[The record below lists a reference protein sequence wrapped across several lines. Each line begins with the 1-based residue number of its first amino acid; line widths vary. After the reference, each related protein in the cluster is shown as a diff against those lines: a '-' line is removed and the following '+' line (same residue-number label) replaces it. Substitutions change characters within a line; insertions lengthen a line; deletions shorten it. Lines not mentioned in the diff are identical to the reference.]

1 MCLRTGEKADIMSL
15 SELRNKNSRRQS
27 MDFREMLY
35 ITAVADCRSI
45 TAAARKLYISQPSL
59 SHIVSKVEQDVGV
72 KLFDRG
78 TSPLTITYAG
88 EKYVETARKI
98 LLMSD
103 NLRKEL
109 IDAGL
114 GEKGRIV
121 FGMPTERAGYMLPA
135 VIPDFKKKYPG
146 IELQV
151 REANADELLQAI
163 LKDDISFYVVPR
175 SQGELPSG
183 LKTEPIYRERLLLV
197 AEKTMIQKE
206 MFLETEGDRNQIL
219 NISAMKDL
227 PFIMLKKGH
236 AIRKKTDQVLRQYGI
251 EPKIMIELSSCISAV
266 QLAAAG
272 LGAAIVPQRAV
283 DALGGMERF
292 CCYDFS
298 VTPEYWNVNA
308 VYKEDMYLGRAERF
322 LIDLMKE
329 KFATVQNQAKFHK
342 SDVKCSHF

>member
-1 MCLRTGEKADIMSL
+1 
-15 SELRNKNSRRQS
+15 

-35 ITAVADCRSI
+35 ITTVADCRSI

-114 GEKGRIV
+114 GEKGRIN

-135 VIPDFKKKYPG
+135 VIPEFKKQYPG

-151 REANADELLQAI
+151 MEAKSDELLQAI
-163 LKDDISFYVVPR
+163 LRDDISFYVIPR
-175 SQGELPSG
+175 SQGELPVG
-183 LKTEPIYRERLLLV
+183 LKAESIYREQLLLV
-197 AEKTMIQKE
+197 AEGSMLTE
-206 MFLETEGDRNQIL
+206 DMFLDESSVLNMTEGQRKNRCVNL
-219 NISAMKDL
+219 SKMANL
-227 PFIMLKKGH
+227 PFVMLKKGH
-236 AIRKKTDQVLRQYGI
+236 AIRKKTDLVLRQYGI
-251 EPKIMIELSSCISAV
+251 DPKIMIELSSCISAV

-272 LGAAIVPQRAV
+272 LGVAIVPQRAI

-292 CCYDFS
+292 NCYDFS
-298 VTPEYWNVNA
+298 VTPEFWSVNA

-322 LIDLMKE
+322 LIDLMKQ
-329 KFATVQNQAKFHK
+329 KFNL
-342 SDVKCSHF
+342 

>member
-1 MCLRTGEKADIMSL
+1 
-15 SELRNKNSRRQS
+15 

-35 ITAVADCRSI
+35 ITTVADCRSI

-114 GEKGRIV
+114 GEKGRIN

-135 VIPDFKKKYPG
+135 VIPEFKKQYPG

-151 REANADELLQAI
+151 MEAKSDELLQAI
-163 LKDDISFYVVPR
+163 LRDDISFYVIPR
-175 SQGELPSG
+175 SQGELPVG
-183 LKTEPIYRERLLLV
+183 LKAESIYREQLLLV
-197 AEKTMIQKE
+197 AEGSMLTE
-206 MFLETEGDRNQIL
+206 DMFLDESSVLNMTEGKRKNRCVNL
-219 NISAMKDL
+219 SKMANL

-236 AIRKKTDQVLRQYGI
+236 AIRKKTDLVLRQYGI
-251 EPKIMIELSSCISAV
+251 DPKIMIELSSCISAV

-272 LGAAIVPQRAV
+272 LGVAIVPQRAI

-292 CCYDFS
+292 NCYDFS
-298 VTPEYWNVNA
+298 VTPEFWSVNA
-308 VYKEDMYLGRAERF
+308 VYKENMYLGRAERF
-322 LIDLMKE
+322 LINLMKQ
-329 KFATVQNQAKFHK
+329 KFQNHI
-342 SDVKCSHF
+342 

>member
-1 MCLRTGEKADIMSL
+1 
-15 SELRNKNSRRQS
+15 

-35 ITAVADCRSI
+35 ITTVADCRSI

-114 GEKGRIV
+114 GEKGRIN

-135 VIPDFKKKYPG
+135 VIPEFKKQYPG

-151 REANADELLQAI
+151 MEAKSDELLQAI
-163 LKDDISFYVVPR
+163 LRDDISFYVIPR
-175 SQGELPSG
+175 SQGELPVG
-183 LKTEPIYRERLLLV
+183 LKAESIYREQLLLV
-197 AEKTMIQKE
+197 AEGSMLTE
-206 MFLETEGDRNQIL
+206 DMFLDESSVLNMTEGKRKNRCVNL
-219 NISAMKDL
+219 SKMANL

-236 AIRKKTDQVLRQYGI
+236 AIRKKTDLVLRQYGI
-251 EPKIMIELSSCISAV
+251 DPKIMIELSSCISAV

-272 LGAAIVPQRAV
+272 LGVAIVPQRAI

-292 CCYDFS
+292 NCYDFS
-298 VTPEYWNVNA
+298 VTPELWSVNA
-308 VYKEDMYLGRAERF
+308 VYKENMYLGRAERF
-322 LIDLMKE
+322 LIDLMKQ
-329 KFATVQNQAKFHK
+329 KFQNHI
-342 SDVKCSHF
+342 

>member
-1 MCLRTGEKADIMSL
+1 
-15 SELRNKNSRRQS
+15 

-35 ITAVADCRSI
+35 ITTVADCRSI

-114 GEKGRIV
+114 GEKGRIN

-135 VIPDFKKKYPG
+135 VIPEFKKQYPG

-151 REANADELLQAI
+151 MEAKSDELLQAI
-163 LKDDISFYVVPR
+163 LRDDISFYVIPR
-175 SQGELPSG
+175 SQGELPVG
-183 LKTEPIYRERLLLV
+183 LKAESIYREQLLLV
-197 AEKTMIQKE
+197 AEGSMLTE
-206 MFLETEGDRNQIL
+206 DMFLDESSVLNMTEGKRKNRCVNL
-219 NISAMKDL
+219 SKMANL

-236 AIRKKTDQVLRQYGI
+236 AIRKKTDLVLRQYGI
-251 EPKIMIELSSCISAV
+251 DPKIMIELSSCISAV

-272 LGAAIVPQRAV
+272 LGVAIVPQRAI

-292 CCYDFS
+292 NCYDFS
-298 VTPEYWNVNA
+298 VTPEFWSVNA
-308 VYKEDMYLGRAERF
+308 VYKENMYLGRAERF
-322 LIDLMKE
+322 LIDLMKQ
-329 KFATVQNQAKFHK
+329 KFN
-342 SDVKCSHF
+342 S

>member
-1 MCLRTGEKADIMSL
+1 
-15 SELRNKNSRRQS
+15 

-35 ITAVADCRSI
+35 ITTVADCRSI

-114 GEKGRIV
+114 GEKGRIN

-135 VIPDFKKKYPG
+135 VIPEFKKQYPG

-151 REANADELLQAI
+151 MEAKSDELLQAI
-163 LKDDISFYVVPR
+163 LRDDISFYVIPR
-175 SQGELPSG
+175 SQGELPVG
-183 LKTEPIYRERLLLV
+183 LKAESIYREQLLLV
-197 AEKTMIQKE
+197 AEGSMLTE
-206 MFLETEGDRNQIL
+206 DMFLDESSVLNMTEGKRKNRCVNL
-219 NISAMKDL
+219 SKMANL
-227 PFIMLKKGH
+227 PFVMLKKGH
-236 AIRKKTDQVLRQYGI
+236 AIRKKTDLVLRQYGI
-251 EPKIMIELSSCISAV
+251 DPKIMIELSSCISAV

-272 LGAAIVPQRAV
+272 LGVAIVPQRAI

-292 CCYDFS
+292 NCYDFS
-298 VTPEYWNVNA
+298 VTPEFWSVNA
-308 VYKEDMYLGRAERF
+308 VYKENMYLGRAERF
-322 LIDLMKE
+322 LIDLMKQ
-329 KFATVQNQAKFHK
+329 KFQNHI
-342 SDVKCSHF
+342 

>member
-1 MCLRTGEKADIMSL
+1 MLLRTGEKTDIMSL
-15 SELRNKNSRRQS
+15 SGLSNKNFRRHS

-35 ITAVADCRSI
+35 ITTVADCRSI

-121 FGMPTERAGYMLPA
+121 FGMPTERTGYMLPA
-135 VIPDFKKKYPG
+135 VIPEFKKKYPG

-163 LKDDISFYVVPR
+163 LRDDISFYVAPK
-175 SQGELPSG
+175 SQGELSAG

-197 AEKTMIQKE
+197 AEKTMIREE
-206 MFLETEGDRNQIL
+206 MFLETECFLEPTRRPGVNPCL
-219 NISAMKDL
+219 NLSMMKDL

-236 AIRKKTDQVLRQYGI
+236 AIRKKTDQVLRQYEI
-251 EPKIMIELSSCISAV
+251 NPKIMIELSSCISAV

-272 LGAAIVPQRAV
+272 LGVAIVPQRAV

-292 CCYDFS
+292 SCYDFS

-322 LIDLMKE
+322 LIDIMKE
-329 KFATVQNQAKFHK
+329 KFDRNLTAQLH
-342 SDVKCSHF
+342 

>member
-1 MCLRTGEKADIMSL
+1 
-15 SELRNKNSRRQS
+15 

-35 ITAVADCRSI
+35 ITTVADCRSI

-135 VIPDFKKKYPG
+135 IIPDFKKQYPG

-151 REANADELLQAI
+151 REAKSDELLQAI
-163 LKDDISFYVVPR
+163 LRDDISFYVIPR
-175 SQGELPSG
+175 GQGDLPVG
-183 LKTEPIYRERLLLV
+183 LKAELIYRERLVLIAAPGTIGEDMLMEPEQPGETPEKSGSQ
-197 AEKTMIQKE
+197 AEGMQLAGEKTLRQ
-206 MFLETEGDRNQIL
+206 TEGQSQKLPCVNL
-219 NISAMKDL
+219 NKMKGI

-236 AIRKKTDQVLRQYGI
+236 AIRRKTDQVLRQYGI
-251 EPKIMIELSSCISAV
+251 DPTIMIELSSCISAV

-283 DALGGMERF
+283 EVLGGMDQF

-308 VYKEDMYLGRAERF
+308 VYKEDMYLGRAERY
-322 LIDLMKE
+322 LIDLMKQ
-329 KFATVQNQAKFHK
+329 KF
-342 SDVKCSHF
+342 SHEAE

>member
-1 MCLRTGEKADIMSL
+1 
-15 SELRNKNSRRQS
+15 

-35 ITAVADCRSI
+35 ITTVADCRSI

-72 KLFDRG
+72 KLFDRR

-135 VIPDFKKKYPG
+135 IIPDFKKQYPG

-151 REANADELLQAI
+151 REAKSDELLQAI
-163 LKDDISFYVVPR
+163 LRDDISFYVIPR
-175 SQGELPSG
+175 GQGDLPVG
-183 LKTEPIYRERLLLV
+183 LKAELIYRERLVLV
-197 AEKTMIQKE
+197 AAPDTIGEDMLMEPEQPE
-206 MFLETEGDRNQIL
+206 MNVLKLSCVNL
-219 NISAMKDL
+219 SKMKHI

-236 AIRKKTDQVLRQYGI
+236 AIRRKTDLVLRQYGI
-251 EPKIMIELSSCISAV
+251 DPTIMIELSSCISAV

-283 DALGGMERF
+283 EVLGGMEHF
-292 CCYDFS
+292 CCCDFS

-308 VYKEDMYLGRAERF
+308 VYKEDMYLGRAERY
-322 LIDLMKE
+322 LIDLMKQ
-329 KFATVQNQAKFHK
+329 KFN
-342 SDVKCSHF
+342 

>member
-1 MCLRTGEKADIMSL
+1 
-15 SELRNKNSRRQS
+15 

-35 ITAVADCRSI
+35 ITTVADCRSI

-114 GEKGRIV
+114 GEKGRIN

-135 VIPDFKKKYPG
+135 VIPEFKKQYPG

-151 REANADELLQAI
+151 MEAKSDELLQAI
-163 LKDDISFYVVPR
+163 LRDDISFYVIPR
-175 SQGELPSG
+175 SQGELPVG
-183 LKTEPIYRERLLLV
+183 LKAESIYREQLLLV
-197 AEKTMIQKE
+197 AEGSMLTE
-206 MFLETEGDRNQIL
+206 DMFLDESSVLNMTEGKRKNRCVNL
-219 NISAMKDL
+219 SKMANL

-236 AIRKKTDQVLRQYGI
+236 AIRKKTDLVLRQYGI
-251 EPKIMIELSSCISAV
+251 DPKIMIELSSCISAV

-272 LGAAIVPQRAV
+272 LGVAIVPQRAI

-292 CCYDFS
+292 NCYDFS
-298 VTPEYWNVNA
+298 VTPEFWSVNA

-322 LIDLMKE
+322 LIDLMKQ
-329 KFATVQNQAKFHK
+329 KFN
-342 SDVKCSHF
+342 S

>member
-1 MCLRTGEKADIMSL
+1 
-15 SELRNKNSRRQS
+15 

-35 ITAVADCRSI
+35 ITTVADCRSI

-114 GEKGRIV
+114 GEKGRINL
-121 FGMPTERAGYMLPA
+121 GMPTERAGYMLPA
-135 VIPDFKKKYPG
+135 VIPEFKKQYPG

-151 REANADELLQAI
+151 MEAKSDELLQAI
-163 LKDDISFYVVPR
+163 LRDDISFYVIPR
-175 SQGELPSG
+175 SQGELPVG
-183 LKTEPIYRERLLLV
+183 LKAESIYREQLLLV
-197 AEKTMIQKE
+197 AEGSMLTE
-206 MFLETEGDRNQIL
+206 DMFLDESSVLNMTEGKRKNRCVNL
-219 NISAMKDL
+219 SKMANL

-236 AIRKKTDQVLRQYGI
+236 AIRKKTDLVLRQYGI
-251 EPKIMIELSSCISAV
+251 DPKIMIELSSCISAV

-272 LGAAIVPQRAV
+272 LGVAIVPQRAI

-292 CCYDFS
+292 NCYDFS
-298 VTPEYWNVNA
+298 VTPEFWSVNA

-322 LIDLMKE
+322 LIDLMKQ
-329 KFATVQNQAKFHK
+329 KFNL
-342 SDVKCSHF
+342 

>member
-1 MCLRTGEKADIMSL
+1 
-15 SELRNKNSRRQS
+15 

-35 ITAVADCRSI
+35 ITTVADCRSI

-114 GEKGRIV
+114 GEKGRIN

-135 VIPDFKKKYPG
+135 VIPEFKKQYPG

-151 REANADELLQAI
+151 MEAKSDELLQAI
-163 LKDDISFYVVPR
+163 LRDDISFYVIPR
-175 SQGELPSG
+175 SQGELPVG
-183 LKTEPIYRERLLLV
+183 LKAESIYREQLLLV
-197 AEKTMIQKE
+197 AEESMLTE
-206 MFLETEGDRNQIL
+206 DMFLDESSVLNMTEGKRKNRCVNL
-219 NISAMKDL
+219 SKMANL
-227 PFIMLKKGH
+227 PFVMLKKGH
-236 AIRKKTDQVLRQYGI
+236 AIRKKTDLVLRQYGI
-251 EPKIMIELSSCISAV
+251 DPKIMIELSSCISAV

-272 LGAAIVPQRAV
+272 LGVAMFRNGQ
-283 DALGGMERF
+283 
-292 CCYDFS
+292 
-298 VTPEYWNVNA
+298 
-308 VYKEDMYLGRAERF
+308 
-322 LIDLMKE
+322 
-329 KFATVQNQAKFHK
+329 
-342 SDVKCSHF
+342 

>member
-1 MCLRTGEKADIMSL
+1 
-15 SELRNKNSRRQS
+15 

-35 ITAVADCRSI
+35 ITTVADCRSI

-109 IDAGL
+109 IDA
-114 GEKGRIV
+114 EKGRIN

-135 VIPDFKKKYPG
+135 VIPEFKKQYPG

-151 REANADELLQAI
+151 MEAKSDELLQAI
-163 LKDDISFYVVPR
+163 LRDDISFYVIPR
-175 SQGELPSG
+175 SQGELPVG
-183 LKTEPIYRERLLLV
+183 LKAESIYREQLLLV
-197 AEKTMIQKE
+197 AEGSMLTE
-206 MFLETEGDRNQIL
+206 DMFLDESSVLNMTEGKRKNRCVNL
-219 NISAMKDL
+219 SKMANL
-227 PFIMLKKGH
+227 PFVMLKKGH
-236 AIRKKTDQVLRQYGI
+236 AIRKKTDLVLRQYGI
-251 EPKIMIELSSCISAV
+251 DPKIMIELSSCISAV

-272 LGAAIVPQRAV
+272 LGVAIVPQRAI

-292 CCYDFS
+292 NCYDFS
-298 VTPEYWNVNA
+298 VTPEFWSVNA

-322 LIDLMKE
+322 LIDLMKQ
-329 KFATVQNQAKFHK
+329 KFNL
-342 SDVKCSHF
+342 

>member
-1 MCLRTGEKADIMSL
+1 
-15 SELRNKNSRRQS
+15 

-35 ITAVADCRSI
+35 ITTVADCRSI

-135 VIPDFKKKYPG
+135 IIPDFKKQYPG

-151 REANADELLQAI
+151 REAKSDELLQAI
-163 LKDDISFYVVPR
+163 LRDDISFYVIPR
-175 SQGELPSG
+175 GQGDLPVG
-183 LKTEPIYRERLLLV
+183 LKAELIYRERLVLV
-197 AEKTMIQKE
+197 AAPDTIGEDMLMEPEQPGTDVLK
-206 MFLETEGDRNQIL
+206 LSCVNL
-219 NISAMKDL
+219 NKMKHI

-236 AIRKKTDQVLRQYGI
+236 AIRRKTDLILRQYGI
-251 EPKIMIELSSCISAV
+251 DPTIMIELSSCISAV

-283 DALGGMERF
+283 EVLGGMEHF

-308 VYKEDMYLGRAERF
+308 VYKEDMYLGRAERY
-322 LIDLMKE
+322 LIDLMKQ
-329 KFATVQNQAKFHK
+329 KFN
-342 SDVKCSHF
+342 

>member
-1 MCLRTGEKADIMSL
+1 
-15 SELRNKNSRRQS
+15 

-35 ITAVADCRSI
+35 ITTVADCRSI

-114 GEKGRIV
+114 GEKGRIN

-135 VIPDFKKKYPG
+135 VIPEFKKQYPG

-151 REANADELLQAI
+151 MEAKSDELLKAI
-163 LKDDISFYVVPR
+163 LRDDISFYVIPR
-175 SQGELPSG
+175 SQGELPVG
-183 LKTEPIYRERLLLV
+183 LKAESIYREQLLLV
-197 AEKTMIQKE
+197 AEGSMLTE
-206 MFLETEGDRNQIL
+206 DMFLDESSVLNMTEGKRKNRCVNL
-219 NISAMKDL
+219 SKMANL

-236 AIRKKTDQVLRQYGI
+236 AIRKKTDLVLRQYGI
-251 EPKIMIELSSCISAV
+251 DPKIMIELSSCISAV

-272 LGAAIVPQRAV
+272 LGVAIVPQRAI

-292 CCYDFS
+292 NCYDFS
-298 VTPEYWNVNA
+298 VTPEFWSVNA

-322 LIDLMKE
+322 LIDLMKQ
-329 KFATVQNQAKFHK
+329 KFNL
-342 SDVKCSHF
+342 

>member
-1 MCLRTGEKADIMSL
+1 
-15 SELRNKNSRRQS
+15 

-35 ITAVADCRSI
+35 ITTVADCRSI

-114 GEKGRIV
+114 GEKGRIN

-135 VIPDFKKKYPG
+135 VIPEFKKQYPG

-151 REANADELLQAI
+151 MEAKSDELLQAI
-163 LKDDISFYVVPR
+163 LRDDISFYVIPR
-175 SQGELPSG
+175 SQGELPVG
-183 LKTEPIYRERLLLV
+183 LKAESIYREQLLLV
-197 AEKTMIQKE
+197 AEGSMLTE
-206 MFLETEGDRNQIL
+206 DMFLDESSVLNMTEGKRKNRCVNL
-219 NISAMKDL
+219 SKMANL

-236 AIRKKTDQVLRQYGI
+236 AIRKKTDLVLRQYGI
-251 EPKIMIELSSCISAV
+251 DPKIMIELSSCISAV

-272 LGAAIVPQRAV
+272 LGVAIVPQRAI

-292 CCYDFS
+292 NCYDFS
-298 VTPEYWNVNA
+298 VTPEFWSVNA
-308 VYKEDMYLGRAERF
+308 VYKENMYLGRAERF
-322 LIDLMKE
+322 LIDLMKQ
-329 KFATVQNQAKFHK
+329 KFQNHI
-342 SDVKCSHF
+342 

>member
-1 MCLRTGEKADIMSL
+1 
-15 SELRNKNSRRQS
+15 

-35 ITAVADCRSI
+35 ITTIADCRSI

-78 TSPLTITYAG
+78 TSPLTVTYAG

-114 GEKGRIV
+114 GEKGRIT

-135 VIPDFKKKYPG
+135 VIPDFKKQYPG

-151 REANADELLQAI
+151 REAKSDELLQAI
-163 LKDDISFYVVPR
+163 MRDDISFYIIPR
-175 SQGELPSG
+175 DQGELPVG
-183 LKTEPIYRERLLLV
+183 LKAELIYRERLVLV
-197 AEKTMIQKE
+197 ADSSMISPD
-206 MFLETEGDRNQIL
+206 MLMETENVL
-219 NISAMKDL
+219 PCVNLSAMKDM

-236 AIRKKTDQVLRQYGI
+236 AIRRKTDTVLRQYGI
-251 EPKIMIELSSCISAV
+251 DPEIMIELSSCISAV
-266 QLAAAG
+266 QLAASG
-272 LGAAIVPQRAV
+272 LGVAIVPQRAV
-283 DALGGMERF
+283 EVLGGMGRF
-292 CCYDFS
+292 HCYDFS
-298 VTPEYWNVNA
+298 VTPVYWNVNA
-308 VYKEDMYLGRAERF
+308 VYKETMYLGRAERF
-322 LIDLMKE
+322 LIDLMKQ
-329 KFATVQNQAKFHK
+329 KF
-342 SDVKCSHF
+342 SC

>member
-1 MCLRTGEKADIMSL
+1 
-15 SELRNKNSRRQS
+15 

-35 ITAVADCRSI
+35 ITTVADCRSI

-114 GEKGRIV
+114 GEKGRIN

-135 VIPDFKKKYPG
+135 VIPEFKKQYPG

-151 REANADELLQAI
+151 MEAKSDELLKAI
-163 LKDDISFYVVPR
+163 LRDDISFYVIPR
-175 SQGELPSG
+175 SQGELPVG
-183 LKTEPIYRERLLLV
+183 LKAESIYREQLLLV
-197 AEKTMIQKE
+197 AEESMLTE
-206 MFLETEGDRNQIL
+206 DMFLDESSVLNMTEGKRKNRCVNL
-219 NISAMKDL
+219 SKMANL
-227 PFIMLKKGH
+227 PFVMLKKGH
-236 AIRKKTDQVLRQYGI
+236 AIRKKTDLVLRQYGI
-251 EPKIMIELSSCISAV
+251 DPKIMIELSSCISAV

-272 LGAAIVPQRAV
+272 LGVAIVPQRAI

-292 CCYDFS
+292 NYYDFS
-298 VTPEYWNVNA
+298 VTPEFWSVNA

-322 LIDLMKE
+322 LIDLMKQ
-329 KFATVQNQAKFHK
+329 KFNL
-342 SDVKCSHF
+342 

>member
-1 MCLRTGEKADIMSL
+1 
-15 SELRNKNSRRQS
+15 

-35 ITAVADCRSI
+35 ITTVADCRSI

-78 TSPLTITYAG
+78 TLPLTITYAG

-114 GEKGRIV
+114 GEKGRIN

-135 VIPDFKKKYPG
+135 VIPEFKKQYPG

-151 REANADELLQAI
+151 MEAKSDELLQAI
-163 LKDDISFYVVPR
+163 LRDDISFYVIPR
-175 SQGELPSG
+175 SQGELPVG
-183 LKTEPIYRERLLLV
+183 LKAEPIYREQLLLV
-197 AEKTMIQKE
+197 AEESMLTE
-206 MFLETEGDRNQIL
+206 DMFLDESCVSNLTEGKRKNRCVNL
-219 NISAMKDL
+219 SKMSSL
-227 PFIMLKKGH
+227 PFVMLKKGH
-236 AIRKKTDQVLRQYGI
+236 AIRKKTDFVLRQYGI
-251 EPKIMIELSSCISAV
+251 DPKIMIELSSCISAV

-272 LGAAIVPQRAV
+272 LGVAIVPQRAI

-292 CCYDFS
+292 NCYDFS
-298 VTPEYWNVNA
+298 VTPEFWSVNA

-322 LIDLMKE
+322 LIDLMKQ
-329 KFATVQNQAKFHK
+329 KFNL
-342 SDVKCSHF
+342 

>member
-1 MCLRTGEKADIMSL
+1 MCLRTGEKTDIMSL
-15 SELRNKNSRRQS
+15 SGLRNKNSGRRS

-35 ITAVADCRSI
+35 ITTVADCRSI

-135 VIPDFKKKYPG
+135 VIPEFKKKYPG

-163 LKDDISFYVVPR
+163 LRDDISFYVVPR
-175 SQGELPSG
+175 GQGELSAG

-197 AEKTMIQKE
+197 AEKNMIREE
-206 MFLETEGDRNQIL
+206 MFLETDCSFEPTGRPGENPCL
-219 NISAMKDL
+219 NLSAMKDL

-251 EPKIMIELSSCISAV
+251 DPKIMIELSSCISAV
-266 QLAAAG
+266 QLAATG
-272 LGAAIVPQRAV
+272 LGVAIVPQRAV

-292 CCYDFS
+292 SCYDFS

-322 LIDLMKE
+322 LIDIMKE
-329 KFATVQNQAKFHK
+329 KFNRNLTAQLH
-342 SDVKCSHF
+342 

>member
-1 MCLRTGEKADIMSL
+1 
-15 SELRNKNSRRQS
+15 

-35 ITAVADCRSI
+35 ITTVADCRSI

-114 GEKGRIV
+114 GEKGRIN

-135 VIPDFKKKYPG
+135 VIPEFKKQYPG

-151 REANADELLQAI
+151 MEAKSDELLQAI
-163 LKDDISFYVVPR
+163 LRDDISFYVIPR
-175 SQGELPSG
+175 SQGELPVG
-183 LKTEPIYRERLLLV
+183 LKAESIYREQLLLV
-197 AEKTMIQKE
+197 AEESMLTE
-206 MFLETEGDRNQIL
+206 DMFLDESSVLNMTEGKRKNRCVNL
-219 NISAMKDL
+219 SKMANL

-236 AIRKKTDQVLRQYGI
+236 AIRKKTDLVLRQYGI
-251 EPKIMIELSSCISAV
+251 DPKIMIELSSCISAV

-272 LGAAIVPQRAV
+272 LGVAIVPQRAI

-292 CCYDFS
+292 NCYDFS
-298 VTPEYWNVNA
+298 VTPEFWSVNA
-308 VYKEDMYLGRAERF
+308 VYKENMYLGRAERF
-322 LIDLMKE
+322 LIDLMKQ
-329 KFATVQNQAKFHK
+329 KFQNHI
-342 SDVKCSHF
+342 

>member
-1 MCLRTGEKADIMSL
+1 
-15 SELRNKNSRRQS
+15 

-35 ITAVADCRSI
+35 ITTVADCRSI

-114 GEKGRIV
+114 GEKGRIN

-135 VIPDFKKKYPG
+135 VIPEFKKQYPG

-151 REANADELLQAI
+151 MEAKSDELLQAI
-163 LKDDISFYVVPR
+163 LRDDISFYVIPR
-175 SQGELPSG
+175 SQGELPVG
-183 LKTEPIYRERLLLV
+183 LKAESIYREQLLLV
-197 AEKTMIQKE
+197 AEGSMLTE
-206 MFLETEGDRNQIL
+206 DMFLDESSVLNMTEGKRKNRRVNL
-219 NISAMKDL
+219 SKMANL

-236 AIRKKTDQVLRQYGI
+236 AIRKKTDLVLRQYGI
-251 EPKIMIELSSCISAV
+251 DPKIMIELSSCISAV

-272 LGAAIVPQRAV
+272 LGVAIVPQRAI

-292 CCYDFS
+292 NCYDFS
-298 VTPEYWNVNA
+298 VTPEFWSVNA

-322 LIDLMKE
+322 LIDLMKQ
-329 KFATVQNQAKFHK
+329 KFNL
-342 SDVKCSHF
+342 

>member
-1 MCLRTGEKADIMSL
+1 
-15 SELRNKNSRRQS
+15 

-35 ITAVADCRSI
+35 ITTVADCRSI

-59 SHIVSKVEQDVGV
+59 SHIGSKVEQDVGV
-72 KLFDRG
+72 NLFDRG

-114 GEKGRIV
+114 GEKGRIN

-135 VIPDFKKKYPG
+135 VIPEFKKQYPG

-151 REANADELLQAI
+151 MEAKSDELLKAI
-163 LKDDISFYVVPR
+163 LRDDISFYVIPR
-175 SQGELPSG
+175 SQGELPVG
-183 LKTEPIYRERLLLV
+183 LKAESIYREQLLLV
-197 AEKTMIQKE
+197 AEESMLTE
-206 MFLETEGDRNQIL
+206 DMFLDESSVLNMTEGKRKNRCVNL
-219 NISAMKDL
+219 SKMANL
-227 PFIMLKKGH
+227 PFVMLKKGH
-236 AIRKKTDQVLRQYGI
+236 AIRKKTDLVLRQYGI
-251 EPKIMIELSSCISAV
+251 DPKIMIELSSCISAV

-272 LGAAIVPQRAV
+272 LGVAIVPQRAI

-292 CCYDFS
+292 NCYDFS
-298 VTPEYWNVNA
+298 VTPEFWSVNA

-322 LIDLMKE
+322 LIDLMKQ
-329 KFATVQNQAKFHK
+329 KFNL
-342 SDVKCSHF
+342 

>member
-1 MCLRTGEKADIMSL
+1 
-15 SELRNKNSRRQS
+15 

-35 ITAVADCRSI
+35 ITTVADCRSI

-114 GEKGRIV
+114 GEKGRIN

-135 VIPDFKKKYPG
+135 VIPEFKKQYPG

-151 REANADELLQAI
+151 MEAKSDELLQAI
-163 LKDDISFYVVPR
+163 LRDDISFYVIPR
-175 SQGELPSG
+175 SQGELPVG
-183 LKTEPIYRERLLLV
+183 LKAESIYREQLLLV
-197 AEKTMIQKE
+197 AEGSMLTEE
-206 MFLETEGDRNQIL
+206 MFLDESSVLNMTEGKRKNRCVNL
-219 NISAMKDL
+219 SKMANL

-236 AIRKKTDQVLRQYGI
+236 AIRKKTDLVLRQYGI
-251 EPKIMIELSSCISAV
+251 DPKIMIELSSCISAV

-272 LGAAIVPQRAV
+272 LGVAIVPQRAI

-292 CCYDFS
+292 NCYDFS
-298 VTPEYWNVNA
+298 VTPEFWSVNA
-308 VYKEDMYLGRAERF
+308 VYKENMYLGRAERF
-322 LIDLMKE
+322 LIDLMKQ
-329 KFATVQNQAKFHK
+329 KFQNHI
-342 SDVKCSHF
+342 

>member
-1 MCLRTGEKADIMSL
+1 
-15 SELRNKNSRRQS
+15 

-35 ITAVADCRSI
+35 ITTVADCRSI

-114 GEKGRIV
+114 GEKGRIN

-135 VIPDFKKKYPG
+135 VIPEFKKQYPG

-151 REANADELLQAI
+151 MEAKSDELLQAI
-163 LKDDISFYVVPR
+163 LRDDISFYVIPR
-175 SQGELPSG
+175 SQGELPVG
-183 LKTEPIYRERLLLV
+183 LKAESIYREQLLLV
-197 AEKTMIQKE
+197 AEGSMLTE
-206 MFLETEGDRNQIL
+206 DMFLDEPSVLHMTESKRKNRCVNL
-219 NISAMKDL
+219 SKMANL

-236 AIRKKTDQVLRQYGI
+236 AIRKKTDLVLRQYGI
-251 EPKIMIELSSCISAV
+251 DPRIMIELSSCISAV

-272 LGAAIVPQRAV
+272 LGVAIVPQRAI

-292 CCYDFS
+292 NCYDFS
-298 VTPEYWNVNA
+298 VTPEFWSVNA

-322 LIDLMKE
+322 LIDLMKQ
-329 KFATVQNQAKFHK
+329 KFN
-342 SDVKCSHF
+342 S

>member
-1 MCLRTGEKADIMSL
+1 
-15 SELRNKNSRRQS
+15 

-35 ITAVADCRSI
+35 ITTVADCRSI

-114 GEKGRIV
+114 GEKGRIN

-135 VIPDFKKKYPG
+135 VIPEFKKQYPG

-151 REANADELLQAI
+151 MEAKSDELLQAI
-163 LKDDISFYVVPR
+163 LRDDISFYVIPR
-175 SQGELPSG
+175 SQGELPVG
-183 LKTEPIYRERLLLV
+183 LKAESIYREQLLLV
-197 AEKTMIQKE
+197 AEGSMLTE
-206 MFLETEGDRNQIL
+206 DMFLDESSVLNMTEGKRKNRCVNL
-219 NISAMKDL
+219 SKMANL

-236 AIRKKTDQVLRQYGI
+236 AIRKKTDLVLRQYGI
-251 EPKIMIELSSCISAV
+251 NPKIMIELSSCISAV

-272 LGAAIVPQRAV
+272 LGVAIVPQRAI

-292 CCYDFS
+292 NCYDFS
-298 VTPEYWNVNA
+298 VTPEFWSVNA

-322 LIDLMKE
+322 LIDLMKQ
-329 KFATVQNQAKFHK
+329 KFN
-342 SDVKCSHF
+342 S

>member
-1 MCLRTGEKADIMSL
+1 
-15 SELRNKNSRRQS
+15 

-35 ITAVADCRSI
+35 ITTVADCRSI

-59 SHIVSKVEQDVGV
+59 SHIISKVEQDVGV

-98 LLMSD
+98 LLMSN

-114 GEKGRIV
+114 GEKGRIN

-135 VIPDFKKKYPG
+135 VIPEFKKQYPG

-151 REANADELLQAI
+151 MEAKSDELLQAI
-163 LKDDISFYVVPR
+163 LRDDISFYVIPR
-175 SQGELPSG
+175 SQGELPVG
-183 LKTEPIYRERLLLV
+183 LKAESIYREQLLLV
-197 AEKTMIQKE
+197 AEGSMLTE
-206 MFLETEGDRNQIL
+206 DMFLDESSVLNMTEGKRKNRCVNL
-219 NISAMKDL
+219 SKMANL

-236 AIRKKTDQVLRQYGI
+236 AIRKKTDLVLRQYGI
-251 EPKIMIELSSCISAV
+251 DPKIMIELSSCISAV

-272 LGAAIVPQRAV
+272 LGVAIVPQRAI

-292 CCYDFS
+292 NCYDFS
-298 VTPEYWNVNA
+298 VTPEFWSVNA
-308 VYKEDMYLGRAERF
+308 VYKENMYLGRAERF
-322 LIDLMKE
+322 LIDLMKQ
-329 KFATVQNQAKFHK
+329 KFQNHI
-342 SDVKCSHF
+342 

>member
-1 MCLRTGEKADIMSL
+1 
-15 SELRNKNSRRQS
+15 

-35 ITAVADCRSI
+35 ITTVADCRSI

-114 GEKGRIV
+114 GEKGRIN

-135 VIPDFKKKYPG
+135 VIPEFKKQYPG

-151 REANADELLQAI
+151 MEAKSDELLQAI
-163 LKDDISFYVVPR
+163 LRDDISFYVIPR
-175 SQGELPSG
+175 SQGELPVG
-183 LKTEPIYRERLLLV
+183 LKAESIYREQLLLV
-197 AEKTMIQKE
+197 AEGSMLTE
-206 MFLETEGDRNQIL
+206 DMFLDESSVLNMTEGKRKNRCVNL
-219 NISAMKDL
+219 SKMANL

-236 AIRKKTDQVLRQYGI
+236 SIRKKTDLVLRQYGI
-251 EPKIMIELSSCISAV
+251 DPKIMIELSSCISAV

-272 LGAAIVPQRAV
+272 LGVAIVPQRAI

-292 CCYDFS
+292 NCYDFS
-298 VTPEYWNVNA
+298 VTPEFWSVNA
-308 VYKEDMYLGRAERF
+308 VYKENMYLGRAERF
-322 LIDLMKE
+322 LIDLMKQ
-329 KFATVQNQAKFHK
+329 KFQNHI
-342 SDVKCSHF
+342 

>member
-1 MCLRTGEKADIMSL
+1 
-15 SELRNKNSRRQS
+15 

-35 ITAVADCRSI
+35 ITTVADCRSI

-114 GEKGRIV
+114 GEKGRIN

-135 VIPDFKKKYPG
+135 VIPEFKKQYPG

-151 REANADELLQAI
+151 MEAKSDELLQAI
-163 LKDDISFYVVPR
+163 LRDDISFYVIPR
-175 SQGELPSG
+175 SQGELPVG
-183 LKTEPIYRERLLLV
+183 LKAESIYREQLLLV
-197 AEKTMIQKE
+197 AEGSMITE
-206 MFLETEGDRNQIL
+206 DMFLDESSVLNMTEGKRKNRCVNL
-219 NISAMKDL
+219 SKMANL

-236 AIRKKTDQVLRQYGI
+236 AIRKKTDLVLRQYGI
-251 EPKIMIELSSCISAV
+251 DPKIMIELSSCISAV

-272 LGAAIVPQRAV
+272 LGVAIVPQRAI

-292 CCYDFS
+292 NCYDFS
-298 VTPEYWNVNA
+298 VTPEFWSVNA
-308 VYKEDMYLGRAERF
+308 VYKENMYLGRAERF
-322 LIDLMKE
+322 LIDLMKQ
-329 KFATVQNQAKFHK
+329 KFQNHI
-342 SDVKCSHF
+342 

>member
-1 MCLRTGEKADIMSL
+1 
-15 SELRNKNSRRQS
+15 

-35 ITAVADCRSI
+35 ITTVADCRSI

-114 GEKGRIV
+114 GEKGRIN

-135 VIPDFKKKYPG
+135 VIPEFKKQYPG

-151 REANADELLQAI
+151 MEAKSDELLKAI
-163 LKDDISFYVVPR
+163 LRDDISFYVIPR
-175 SQGELPSG
+175 SQGELPVG
-183 LKTEPIYRERLLLV
+183 LKAESIYREQLLLV
-197 AEKTMIQKE
+197 AEESMLTE
-206 MFLETEGDRNQIL
+206 DMFLDESSVLNMTEGKRKNRCVNL
-219 NISAMKDL
+219 SKMANL
-227 PFIMLKKGH
+227 PFVMLKKGH
-236 AIRKKTDQVLRQYGI
+236 AIRKKTDLVLRQYGI
-251 EPKIMIELSSCISAV
+251 DPKIMIELSSCISAV

-272 LGAAIVPQRAV
+272 LGVAIVPQRAI

-292 CCYDFS
+292 NCYDFS
-298 VTPEYWNVNA
+298 VTPEFWSVNA

-322 LIDLMKE
+322 LIDRMKQ
-329 KFATVQNQAKFHK
+329 KFNL
-342 SDVKCSHF
+342 